1 MIDRVGSP
9 FRYRRKERKRYRRDA
24 KREIMAA
31 EKFEAEGI
39 KQWAADLSRRMA
51 ELSLKMARTKRRK
64 KKKSKNS
71 N

>member
-1 MIDRVGSP
+1 
-9 FRYRRKERKRYRRDA
+9 
-24 KREIMAA
+24 MAA